1 MPGLVVVLGP
11 ERGDPIVLRGTGVAL
26 WRALDRP
33 QSTDELAIS
42 LAEEFDASPDAVRS
56 DIEPVLEQ
64 TFRRGRI
71 TRSLMIGSVATDMH
85 APDRRV
91 RPAGNNTRVP
101 AGRPR

>member
-1 MPGLVVVLGP
+1 MTAVERATHPWRRDERTLSRSMPGLVVVLGP

-64 TFRRGRI
+64 
-71 TRSLMIGSVATDMH
+71 LSVAGVLR
-85 APDRRV
+85 AV
-91 RPAGNNTRVP
+91 S
-101 AGRPR
+101 